1 MSRININCFDTV
13 DYTLFKLLQEL
24 SYVDTFGKDEMI
36 RKQYREYLRN
46 KKKTLKMVVNEN
58 IR

>member
-1 MSRININCFDTV
+1 V

-58 IR
+58 I

>member
-36 RKQYREYLRN
+36 RKQYREYLKDQ
-46 KKKTLKMVVNEN
+46 KKHWRLYSNEN
-58 IR
+58 I

>member
-1 MSRININCFDTV
+1 MGRFNVNCFDTL
-13 DYTLFKLLQEL
+13 DYKLFKLLQEL
-24 SYVDTFGKDEMI
+24 SYVDTFGKDDMI

-58 IR
+58 I

>member
-24 SYVDTFGKDEMI
+24 SYVDTFGKEKMI

-58 IR
+58 I

>member
-1 MSRININCFDTV
+1 MSRININCLDTV

-24 SYVDTFGKDEMI
+24 SYVDTFGKDDMI

-58 IR
+58 I

>member
-24 SYVDTFGKDEMI
+24 SYVDTFGKDDMI
-36 RKQYREYLRN
+36 RKQYREYLKDQ
-46 KKKTLKMVVNEN
+46 KKHWRLY
-58 IR
+58 